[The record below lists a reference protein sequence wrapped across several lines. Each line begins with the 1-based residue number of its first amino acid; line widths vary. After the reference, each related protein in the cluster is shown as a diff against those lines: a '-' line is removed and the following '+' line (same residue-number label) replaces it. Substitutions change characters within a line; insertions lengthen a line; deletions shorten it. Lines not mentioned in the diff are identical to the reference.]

1 MTFPQYDSL
10 YVFSNDYSL
19 RKPCHNVCTD
29 TTFHQYVSW
38 YMLSDRLLLN
48 KAFSQWL
55 NLYDFSASWVSILVL
70 CEKTKSQWLHWY
82 GFSPVCILTYLLR
95 LLLFE
100 KCLLHWL
107 HWYGL
112 FPACILKCLLMI
124 TILLESFVTLTF
136 TTLIWF
142 LPNVY
147 HNMYFTIPS
156 LCESFVTM
164 TTLKGLFS
172 PEHN

>member
-1 MTFPQYDSL
+1 M
-10 YVFSNDYSL
+10 FSNGYSL
-19 RKPCHNVCTD
+19 RKPGHNVCTD
-29 TTFHQYVSW
+29 TTFHQHVSW
-38 YMLSDRLLLN
+38 YILSDFLLLN

-55 NLYDFSASWVSILVL
+55 NLYDFSVL
-70 CEKTKSQWLHWY
+70 MGFYFGIVWENQVTMPTLI

-172 PEHN
+172 PEHK